1 MGEGMWFKVVI
12 ITAAYLSVLA
22 GITSAETCS
31 FELDTPTYGR
41 GEESGPGNG
50 FYSLSGQ
57 DYPVAKI
64 RFLLSGEV
72 SNVRISSELIDSTE
86 ADAIPELY
94 ADIPTDAEGVLDPS
108 ELTGGS
114 IEMVGRPAVA
124 VAGILHLGESTIVDV
139 WVVPY
144 MQDTVS
150 GKLWFASQ
158 FEIDIDAPVEAF
170 AVDFGANADHGQTGR
185 QIANALMA
193 AVTKSLTGSGS
204 ASLLSVSESLPEYII
219 ITSENLAEAF
229 LPLVRWKNQLGYTA
243 SVITTD
249 EIYSQYEGIDEAEQI
264 RNYLKVAYGGGARWV
279 LLGGDETIVPIR
291 YAYHLNKSEAVPLD
305 NQQICDL
312 YYADLTGEWDVDGD
326 GLYGEPGDDSPDKT
340 PELMLG
346 RALVDTPD
354 EVQMFVRK
362 SISYEK
368 DPAQGDP
375 MFANRVLVSSADQ
388 MRDYAFVGQDSLIAA
403 ELPSHLDIDRWSLA
417 ESPSGSDEAPQSPA
431 GADFVSKLSEGY
443 NLTFVLAH
451 GNADG
456 FVTRAKSYNE
466 WPKSYVFTREEA
478 PPGHASIHDLTN
490 YGRFGIVYSV
500 GCNNG
505 AFDMDSPP
513 FAIEFPCMAEKFLLD
528 SLSGAAA
535 FIGYSRWGWV
545 GCSYQLMIDFNECI
559 YNSDNRLA
567 PANNFSKA
575 SNHFLTDLV
584 YGLNVYGD
592 PSLGVWT
599 GIPKLISVDAL
610 SQIDFGDNNFVLT
623 AVSDSLALDSAVVT
637 IVGANGILFAGF
649 TDANGQ
655 VEIAF
660 ELASDSSVTLTVSKL
675 GYLPE
680 ETALSPAFALDADDE
695 SGEGDPARPVTY
707 ILGQNYP
714 NPFNPSTTIEFDL
727 PRASDVRIEVYNIL
741 GQSVKCVV
749 DEYLSVGA
757 HEAVIESADWPGG
770 IYFYRLQA
778 SDFVDVKKMVL
789 LK

>member
-1 MGEGMWFKVVI
+1 MWFRVI
-12 ITAAYLSVLA
+12 IVTWACVSFLA

-31 FELDTPTYGR
+31 FQLDIPAYKG
-41 GEESGPGNG
+41 GKGSGHGSG
-50 FYSLSGQ
+50 FYSIPGQ

-64 RFLLSGEV
+64 RFLLIGEV
-72 SNVRISSELIDSTE
+72 SNVQISSRLSDSIE
-86 ADAIPELY
+86 VDAVPELS
-94 ADIPTDAEGVLDPS
+94 ADIPTDAEGVLDQS
-108 ELTGGS
+108 ALTGGS

-124 VAGILHLGESTIVDV
+124 VAGVLHLEDVTVVDV
-139 WVVPY
+139 WVAPY
-144 MQDTVS
+144 MQDAVS
-150 GKLWFASQ
+150 RSIWFASQ

-170 AVDFGANADHGQTGR
+170 SVDFGTDTGSDQTGG
-185 QIANALMA
+185 QIAIELMA
-193 AVTKSLTGSGS
+193 AVTQSLTGSSS
-204 ASLLSVSESLPEYII
+204 ASLLSLSETLPEYVI
-219 ITSENLAEAF
+219 ITAESLAEAF

-243 SVITTD
+243 SVMTTED
-249 EIYSQYEGIDEAEQI
+249 IYSQYEGIDEAEQI
-264 RNYLKVAYGGGARWV
+264 RNYLKVVYAGGTRWV
-279 LLGGDETIVPIR
+279 LLGGDETVVPIR

-305 NQQICDL
+305 KQQICDL

-326 GLYGEPGDDSPDKT
+326 GLYGEPGNDSPDKT

-346 RALVDTPD
+346 RALVDTPT

-362 SISYEK
+362 CISYEK

-375 MFANRVLVSSADQ
+375 EFANQVLVSSADQ
-388 MRDYAFVGQDSLIAA
+388 MRDYATVGQDSLIAT
-403 ELPSHLDIDRWSLA
+403 ELPPHLDVDRWSLA
-417 ESPSGSDEAPQSPA
+417 ESPSGSDDAPQSPA
-431 GADFVSKLSEGY
+431 GTDFVLKLSDGY

-456 FVTRAKSYNE
+456 FVTRAKNYNE

-490 YGRFGIVYSV
+490 YDRFGIVYSV

-513 FAIEFPCMAEKFLLD
+513 FTIEFPCMAEKFLLD

-545 GCSYQLMIDFNECI
+545 GSSYQLMIDFNECI

-592 PSLGVWT
+592 PSLRVWT
-599 GIPKLISVDAL
+599 DMPEPISVDAP
-610 SQIDFGDNNFVLT
+610 SQIDFGGNNFVLT
-623 AVSDSLALDSAVVT
+623 IVSDSRALDSAVVT
-637 IVGANGILFAGF
+637 VVGANGILFAGF

-655 VEIAF
+655 VEVAF
-660 ELASDSSVTLTVSKL
+660 ELESDTSVTLTVSKL
-675 GYLPE
+675 GHLPAE
-680 ETALSPAFALDADDE
+680 NALSPVIALDADDE
-695 SGEGDPARPVTY
+695 SGEGDPARPVAY
-707 ILGQNYP
+707 KLGQNYP

-727 PRASDVRIEVYNIL
+727 LRASDVRIDVYNVL
-741 GQSVKCVV
+741 GQLVENVV

-757 HEAVIESADWPGG
+757 HEAVIESAAWPGG

-778 SDFVDVKKMVL
+778 SGFVDVKKMVL